1 MDNQQYNFGMIGL
14 GVMGRNL
21 LLNMADHGFAVAGYN
36 RDPSKV
42 TSLREEAQ
50 GLNVYGTSDLKDFVQ
65 KLSRPRALMLLVTAG
80 PAVDMVIKDLLP
92 LLEEGDLVIDGGN
105 SYFTDT
111 ERRAE
116 ELNAKGLRFI
126 GVGVSGG
133 EEGARFGPSMMP
145 GGSKDAYEVVRPI
158 FEAIAAKVN
167 NEPCVTYLGPGGSG
181 HYVKMVHNG
190 IEYGIMQLISE
201 AYDILKRGV
210 GLSNDELHSVF
221 NEWNNAELKSF
232 LIEITTQ
239 IFLQEDDK
247 TSGRLV
253 DSILD
258 SAKQKGTGKWTSQ
271 CAMDL
276 GVPLS
281 VIDIAVTMRYL
292 SALKKERVAAAK
304 VLPGS
309 NPAFNLNGNK
319 QTIVNQ
325 VRDALYFATI
335 AAYAQGMS
343 MLKIASDTYK
353 YNLQLDEVA
362 KIWRGGCI
370 IRATLLENIMDAYR
384 KNPQLPNL
392 LVDPGLSDILV
403 KRQDSVRKLIS
414 MAITAGIP
422 TPAMSAS
429 IAYYDA
435 YRTDRLPS
443 NLIQAQR
450 DNFGAHTYERIDS
463 EGIFHTHWNKESVQS

>member
-1 MDNQQYNFGMIGL
+1 MDNQQYEFGMIGL

-36 RDPSKV
+36 RHPDKV
-42 TSLREEAQ
+42 VALKEEAQ
-50 GLNVYGTSDLKDFVQ
+50 GLNVFGTSDLKEFVQ
-65 KLSRPRALMLLVTAG
+65 KLKRPRALMLLVTAG
-80 PAVDMVIKDLLP
+80 NAVDMVIKDLLP
-92 LLEEGDLVIDGGN
+92 LLEPGDLVIDGGN
-105 SYFTDT
+105 SYFADT
-111 ERRAE
+111 ERRAA
-116 ELNAKGLRFI
+116 ELNPKGIHFF

-145 GGSKDAYEVVRPI
+145 GGSKEAYEVVRPI
-158 FEAIAAKVN
+158 FESISAKVN
-167 NEPCVTYLGPGGSG
+167 NEPCVTYLGPGGAG

-201 AYDILKRGV
+201 AYDILKRGI
-210 GLSNDELHSVF
+210 GLNNDELHTVF
-221 NEWNNAELKSF
+221 NEWNHAELRSF
-232 LIEITTQ
+232 LIEITAE
-239 IFLQEDDK
+239 IFLQDDDK

-271 CAMDL
+271 CGMDL

-281 VIDIAVTMRYL
+281 IIDIAVTMRYM

-304 VLPGS
+304 IISGPS
-309 NPAFNLNGNK
+309 PKFNANTDK
-319 QTIVNQ
+319 QTLINQ

-335 AAYAQGMS
+335 ASYAQGMS
-343 MLKIASDTYK
+343 LLKVASDTYK
-353 YNLQLDEVA
+353 YNLKLDEVA

-384 KNPQLPNL
+384 KNSQLDNL
-392 LVDPGLSDILV
+392 MVDPGLSSILLQ
-403 KRQDSVRKLIS
+403 KQDSIRK
-414 MAITAGIP
+414 ITSYAVTSGIP
-422 TPAMSAS
+422 VPALSAS
-429 IAYYDA
+429 IAYFDA

-450 DNFGAHTYERIDS
+450 DNFGAHTYERIDT
-463 EGIFHTHWNKESVQS
+463 EGIFHTQWKKEKV

>member
-1 MDNQQYNFGMIGL
+1 MDTQQYDFGMIGL

-42 TSLREEAQ
+42 TSLKEEAQ
-50 GLNVYGTSDLKDFVQ
+50 GLQVYGTSDLKDFIS
-65 KLSRPRALMLLVTAG
+65 KLKRPRALMLLVTAG

-92 LLEEGDLVIDGGN
+92 LLEPGDLVIDGGN
-105 SYFTDT
+105 SYFADT

-116 ELNAKGLRFI
+116 ELTPKGIHFI

-133 EEGARFGPSMMP
+133 ESGARFGPSMMP
-145 GGSKDAYEVVRPI
+145 GGSKAAYDVVRPI
-158 FEAIAAKVN
+158 FESIAAKVN
-167 NEPCVTYLGPGGSG
+167 NEPCVTYLGPGAAG

-190 IEYGIMQLISE
+190 IEYGLMQLISE
-201 AYDILKRGV
+201 AYDILKRGL
-210 GLSNDELHSVF
+210 GLSNDELHEVF
-221 NEWNNAELKSF
+221 KTWNEGELKSF
-232 LIEITTQ
+232 LIEITAQ
-239 IFLQEDDK
+239 IFLQNDDK

-271 CAMDL
+271 CGMDL

-281 VIDIAVTMRYL
+281 IIDIAVTMRYV
-292 SALKKERVAAAK
+292 SALKKERVTAAK

-309 NPAFNLNGNK
+309 TPKFNFNGDK
-319 QTIVNQ
+319 QAIINQ

-335 AAYAQGMS
+335 AAYAQGMTL
-343 MLKIASDTYK
+343 LKVASDTYK
-353 YNLQLDEVA
+353 YELHLGEVA

-370 IRATLLENIMDAYR
+370 IRATLLENIRVAYH
-384 KNPQLPNL
+384 KNAQLPSLMVDPDLSAL
-392 LVDPGLSDILV
+392 LLQRQESIRRIISHSVQAGIPVPGLSAAL
-403 KRQDSVRKLIS
+403 
-414 MAITAGIP
+414 
-422 TPAMSAS
+422 
-429 IAYYDA
+429 AYFDA

-450 DNFGAHTYERIDS
+450 DNFGAHTYERIDT
-463 EGIFHTHWNKESVQS
+463 EGIFHTHWN

>member
-1 MDNQQYNFGMIGL
+1 MDTQQYDFGMIGL

-42 TSLREEAQ
+42 TSLKEEAQ
-50 GLNVYGTSDLKDFVQ
+50 GLQVYGTSDLKDFIS
-65 KLSRPRALMLLVTAG
+65 KLKRPRALMLLVTAG

-92 LLEEGDLVIDGGN
+92 LLEPGDLVIDGGN
-105 SYFTDT
+105 SYFADT

-116 ELNAKGLRFI
+116 ELTPKGIHFI

-133 EEGARFGPSMMP
+133 ESGARFGPSMMP
-145 GGSKDAYEVVRPI
+145 GGSKAAYDVVRPI
-158 FEAIAAKVN
+158 FESIAAKVN
-167 NEPCVTYLGPGGSG
+167 NEPCVTYLGPGAAG

-190 IEYGIMQLISE
+190 IEYGLMQLISE
-201 AYDILKRGV
+201 AYDILKRGL
-210 GLSNDELHSVF
+210 GLSNDELHEVF
-221 NEWNNAELKSF
+221 KTWNEGELKSF
-232 LIEITTQ
+232 LIEITAQ
-239 IFLQEDDK
+239 IFLQNDDK

-281 VIDIAVTMRYL
+281 IIDIAVTMRYV
-292 SALKKERVAAAK
+292 SALKKERTAAAK
-304 VLPGS
+304 VLPVS
-309 NPAFNLNGNK
+309 TPKFNFNGDK
-319 QTIVNQ
+319 QAIINQ

-335 AAYAQGMS
+335 AAYAQGMTL
-343 MLKIASDTYK
+343 LKVASDTYK
-353 YNLQLDEVA
+353 YELNMGEVA

-370 IRATLLENIMDAYR
+370 IRATLLENIRVAYH
-384 KNPQLPNL
+384 KNAQLPSLMVDPDLSAL
-392 LVDPGLSDILV
+392 LLQRQESIRRIISYSVQAGIPVPGLSAAL
-403 KRQDSVRKLIS
+403 
-414 MAITAGIP
+414 
-422 TPAMSAS
+422 
-429 IAYYDA
+429 AYFDA

-450 DNFGAHTYERIDS
+450 DNFGAHTYERIDT
-463 EGIFHTHWNKESVQS
+463 EGIFHTQWN

>member
-1 MDNQQYNFGMIGL
+1 MDTQQYEFGMIGL

-42 TSLREEAQ
+42 TSLKEEAQ
-50 GLNVYGTSDLKDFVQ
+50 GLTVYGTSDLKDFIS
-65 KLSRPRALMLLVTAG
+65 KLKRPRALMLLVTAG

-92 LLEEGDLVIDGGN
+92 LLEPGDLVIDGGN
-105 SYFTDT
+105 SYFADT

-116 ELNAKGLRFI
+116 ELTPKGIHFI

-133 EEGARFGPSMMP
+133 ESGARFGPSMMP
-145 GGSKDAYEVVRPI
+145 GGSKAAYEVVRPI
-158 FEAIAAKVN
+158 FESIAAKVN
-167 NEPCVTYLGPGGSG
+167 NEPCVTYLGPGAAG

-190 IEYGIMQLISE
+190 IEYGLMQLISE
-201 AYDILKRGV
+201 AYDILKRGM
-210 GLSNDELHSVF
+210 GLSNDELHQVF
-221 NEWNNAELKSF
+221 KTWNEAELKSF
-232 LIEITTQ
+232 LIEITAQ
-239 IFLQEDDK
+239 IFLQDDDK

-253 DSILD
+253 DCILD

-271 CAMDL
+271 CGMDL

-281 VIDIAVTMRYL
+281 IIDIAVTMRYV
-292 SALKKERVAAAK
+292 SALKKERVTAAK

-309 NPAFNLNGNK
+309 TPKFNFNGDK
-319 QTIVNQ
+319 QALINQ

-335 AAYAQGMS
+335 AAYAQGMTL
-343 MLKIASDTYK
+343 LKVASDTYK
-353 YNLQLDEVA
+353 YDLHLGEVA

-370 IRATLLENIMDAYR
+370 IRATLLENIRVAYH
-384 KNPQLPNL
+384 KNAQLPSLMVDPDLSAIL
-392 LVDPGLSDILV
+392 LQKQESIRKIISHSVQAGIPVPGLSAAL
-403 KRQDSVRKLIS
+403 
-414 MAITAGIP
+414 
-422 TPAMSAS
+422 
-429 IAYYDA
+429 AYFDA

-450 DNFGAHTYERIDS
+450 DNFGAHTYERIDT
-463 EGIFHTHWNKESVQS
+463 EGIFHTQWN

>member
-1 MDNQQYNFGMIGL
+1 MDNQQYEFGMIGL

-42 TSLREEAQ
+42 ASLVEEAQ
-50 GLNVYGTSDLKDFVQ
+50 GLNVFGTSDLKELVQ
-65 KLSRPRALMLLVTAG
+65 KLKRPRSLMLLVTAG
-80 PAVDMVIKDLLP
+80 PAVDMVIKDLVP
-92 LLEEGDLVIDGGN
+92 LLERDDLVIDGGN
-105 SYFTDT
+105 SYFADT
-111 ERRAE
+111 ERRVI
-116 ELNAKGLRFI
+116 ELNAKGIHFI

-145 GGSKDAYEVVRPI
+145 GGSEKAYEVVRPI
-158 FEAIAAKVN
+158 FESISAKVN

-201 AYDILKRGV
+201 AYDLLKRGI
-210 GLSNDELHSVF
+210 GLNNDELHETF
-221 NEWNNAELKSF
+221 KAWNQAELRSF
-232 LIEITTQ
+232 LIEITAE
-239 IFLQEDDK
+239 IFSQDDDK

-271 CAMDL
+271 CGMDL

-281 VIDIAVTMRYL
+281 VIDTAVTMRYI
-292 SALKKERVAAAK
+292 SALKKERVTASK
-304 VLPGS
+304 VLSGTA
-309 NPAFNLNGNK
+309 PAFNFNGDK

-325 VRDALYFATI
+325 VKDALYFATI
-335 AAYAQGMS
+335 AAYAQGMHL
-343 MLKIASDTYK
+343 LKVASDTYK
-353 YNLQLDEVA
+353 YNLKFDEVA

-370 IRATLLENIMDAYR
+370 IRATLLENIMEAYR
-384 KNPQLPNL
+384 KGAQLPNL
-392 LVDPGLSDILV
+392 MVDPGLSAILLQ
-403 KRQDSVRKLIS
+403 RQDSIRK
-414 MAITAGIP
+414 ITGYAVAAGIP
-422 TPAMSAS
+422 VPGLAAA
-429 IAYYDA
+429 IAYFDA
-435 YRTDRLPS
+435 YRTERLPS

-450 DNFGAHTYERIDS
+450 DNFGAHTYERIDG
-463 EGIFHTHWNKESVQS
+463 EGVFHTHWNKEKV